1 MDNAKFQEIRLEK
14 DPETGVAVLVLNRP
28 QYHNALNGAIRMELL
43 EAAEDVAE
51 DDAMG
56 ALVLI
61 GAGERAFSVGA
72 DLRDPTTDHSV
83 SDFTKYISGRR
94 RRQRWYD
101 LLCHYPKGII
111 SAVNGYVAGSGLQ
124 LALTGDILIGTP
136 SAQFW
141 IPQVALGL
149 APHVGTLVKLAR
161 IMGQQ
166 RMLSMILTG
175 RRLSSQE
182 AEAWG
187 LLSEIVPLGDLR
199 SRAVAIAAKVAAQPR
214 LSIQMTKESYFRA
227 IDMPWGQAMDIDE
240 LKSFGMFQTS
250 DRRDRHQ
257 QKKAELG
264 IKPSPRPASGPG
276 AAVPAAEQAD

>member
-1 MDNAKFQEIRLEK
+1 METRKFQEIILEK
-14 DPETGVAVLVLNRP
+14 DAANGVAVLTINRP
-28 QYHNALNGAIRMELL
+28 QYHNALNGSIRMELI
-43 EAAEDVAE
+43 EAVEDVAE
-51 DDAMG
+51 DDAVG

-83 SDFTKYISGRR
+83 NDFTKYMAGRR

-101 LLCHYPKGII
+101 SLCHYPKGIV

-124 LALTGDILIGTP
+124 LALTGDVLIGTP
-136 SAQFW
+136 SAEFW
-141 IPQVALGL
+141 VPQVALGL

-175 RRLSSQE
+175 RRLSSKE

-187 LLSEIVPLGDLR
+187 LLSEVVPLSELR
-199 SRAVAIAAKVAAQPR
+199 ARAVAIAAKIAAQPR
-214 LSIQMTKESYFRA
+214 LSIQLTKESYFRA
-227 IDMPWGQAMDIDE
+227 IDMTWDQAMGFDE
-240 LKSFGMFQTS
+240 MKSFSMFQTA

-257 QKKAELG
+257 KRKVELG
-264 IKPSPRPASGPG
+264 IT
-276 AAVPAAEQAD
+276 PAATTATASAAGQAD

>member
-1 MDNAKFQEIRLEK
+1 MEAAKFQEIILEK
-14 DPETGVAVLVLNRP
+14 DHGNGVAVLTLNRP
-28 QYHNALNGAIRMELL
+28 QYHNALNGSIRMELIR
-43 EAAEDVAE
+43 AVEDVAE
-51 DDAMG
+51 DDAIG

-83 SDFTKYISGRR
+83 SDFTKYMSGRR

-101 LLCHYPKGII
+101 LLCHYPKGIVT
-111 SAVNGYVAGSGLQ
+111 ATNGYVAGSGLQ

-136 SAQFW
+136 SSEFW
-141 IPQVALGL
+141 VPQVALGL

-175 RRLSSQE
+175 RRLPSTD
-182 AEAWG
+182 AETWG
-187 LLSEIVPLGDLR
+187 LLSEVVPLGELR
-199 SRAVAIAAKVAAQPR
+199 TRAVAIAARIAAQPR

-227 IDMPWGQAMDIDE
+227 IDVPWDQAMSFDE
-240 LKSFGMFQTS
+240 LKSFGMFQTT
-250 DRRDRHQ
+250 DRHDRHQ
-257 QKKAELG
+257 KRKVELG
-264 IKPSPRPASGPG
+264 IT
-276 AAVPAAEQAD
+276 AAKAQVD